1 MVSPRNYVHILSPGT
16 HECDLIQSLQ
26 IRLKDFRMRLSRW
39 ALNLMTRVL
48 TRDRGGEVRLGVG
61 GHMRTEAEIGAM
73 PGMPGQSE
81 AGRGRKAG
89 ESTALPTP

>member
-1 MVSPRNYVHILSPGT
+1 
-16 HECDLIQSLQ
+16 
-26 IRLKDFRMRLSRW
+26 MRLSRW